1 MAICLVLIRSHV
13 IFSQFSKLEIFK
25 EINYF
30 LSEQNKQNF
39 DRAMLASIVGNY
51 SFVVWRKEFS
61 VDIKLQKDFWLD
73 FDLLK
78 KYVLY
83 VEKQHR

>member
-1 MAICLVLIRSHV
+1 MTLLVNNDSIYSV
-13 IFSQFSKLEIFK
+13 IPCY
-25 EINYF
+25 YF
-30 LSEQNKQNF
+30 LSEQNEQNF

-51 SFVVWRKEFS
+51 SFVVLRKEFS

>member
-1 MAICLVLIRSHV
+1 
-13 IFSQFSKLEIFK
+13 
-25 EINYF
+25 
-30 LSEQNKQNF
+30 
-39 DRAMLASIVGNY
+39 MLASIVGNY